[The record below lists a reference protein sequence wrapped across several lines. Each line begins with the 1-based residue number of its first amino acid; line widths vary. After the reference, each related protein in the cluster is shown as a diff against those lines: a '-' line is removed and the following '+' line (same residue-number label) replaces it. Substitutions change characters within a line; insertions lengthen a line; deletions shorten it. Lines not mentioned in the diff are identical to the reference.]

1 MCAFFKHFLALAS
14 SLPVDWASHSTVY
27 KITPTLPSNQLLGEC
42 VPSGAGAE
50 IVEEMIK
57 ENVFWSNR
65 NMKEQ
70 GWQPT
75 ERGQLWDDALDFAYQ
90 DDACRSTFQT
100 MLRWETRMG
109 PTSDSLHALIVT
121 VETTNA
127 ESIDTFCVIGMLAG
141 LAINP
146 KVCQLEITPQ
156 QTVANDNAQWLTQT
170 GVKNERPFFDVGLDG
185 TGQVVAVSDTGVDR
199 DSCYFGDSTSVG
211 VSYTSGNDK
220 FVLYDDY
227 VNSNDYQYGHGTH
240 GKYCRRV
247 KPALSMLAVL
257 TL

>member
-1 MCAFFKHFLALAS
+1 ML
-14 SLPVDWASHSTVY
+14 
-27 KITPTLPSNQLLGEC
+27 
-42 VPSGAGAE
+42 SGAGAE
-50 IVEEMIK
+50 IVKEEIK

-75 ERGQLWDDALDFAYQ
+75 ERGQLWDDALTFAYQ

-100 MLRWETRMG
+100 MLRWETRIG
-109 PTSDSLHALIVT
+109 PTYDSLHALIVT

-127 ESIDTFCVIGMLAG
+127 ENIDTFCVIGMLAG
-141 LAINP
+141 LAIHP

-199 DSCYFGDSTSVG
+199 DNCYFGDSAGTVG
-211 VSYTSGNDK
+211 TTYTSGHDK

-227 VNSNDYQYGHGTH
+227 INSNDYQYGHGTH
-240 GKYCRRV
+240 GKLV
-247 KPALSMLAVL
+247 LSSQ
-257 TL
+257 